1 MTLILPWSQLA
12 AATDAEGLTDCV
24 SLYARHHGYPPGE
37 DTPLRDWCFPRF
49 APRLVW
55 ATRCIGPAGP
65 RIAVAVAA
73 KAARRVLPVFEA
85 TYPGDARPRTALDL
99 VDRWLDGASVRRE
112 LVAVRVRRPV
122 AERIADILLR
132 PHTAR
137 AVRVAHAVAEV
148 ASAVLGAKDGAF
160 AADHADRA
168 AGVVLAVI
176 DPNGDLIRSREL
188 ERDAQWADFMAAMR
202 RAESE
207 PRGYPASART

>member
-1 MTLILPWSQLA
+1 MRVILPLSQLA
-12 AATDAEGLTDCV
+12 AATDAEGLADCA
-24 SLYARHHGYPPGE
+24 SLFVRHHGHPPGE

-73 KAARRVLPVFEA
+73 KAARRVLPVFETA
-85 TYPGDARPRTALDL
+85 YPGDARPRTALDL

-122 AERIADILLR
+122 AERIEDVLVR

-137 AVRVAHAVAEV
+137 AVRVAYAVAEV
-148 ASAVLGAKDGAF
+148 ASAVLGASNGAF

-168 AGVVLAVI
+168 ASVVLAVT
-176 DPNGDLIRSREL
+176 DPNGDLICSREM

-202 RAESE
+202 LAEE
-207 PRGYPASART
+207 A